1 MSSFILTMKEL
12 ESLPYLQIWVEVY
25 KVCWVNI
32 QKLTKTREVVQYF
45 RKIFTL
51 LKSVEML
58 RNGWENLRVCDLFSH
73 NDHSQQIK
81 QITGNSFPKI
91 GRRVPCDLSVSSA
104 GCSLRLQDIFLA
116 QFQPGHAGQLREA
129 ERRILNIFRNYI
141 SPHISAGTQ

>member
-1 MSSFILTMKEL
+1 MLMSSFILTMKEL

-58 RNGWENLRVCDLFSH
+58 RYG
-73 NDHSQQIK
+73 
-81 QITGNSFPKI
+81 
-91 GRRVPCDLSVSSA
+91 
-104 GCSLRLQDIFLA
+104 
-116 QFQPGHAGQLREA
+116 
-129 ERRILNIFRNYI
+129 
-141 SPHISAGTQ
+141 